1 MASCC
6 LAPRLV
12 ACARRSSSSR
22 LDRHAD
28 RLGGNSLNSRS
39 APRVSPGPA
48 RLLPVSS
55 SAGRDGGGAG
65 SGEDEQDGSSQ
76 SGRRPMYFPPAGTID
91 PPSWLSWLFYPA
103 AIQQIVHSR
112 THSSTDPAGP
122 LSPLE
127 LADLVVRR
135 FGRIDPAK
143 QCGLVGDVATGTRNM
158 ENGMDVCFK
167 R

>member
-1 MASCC
+1 M
-6 LAPRLV
+6 
-12 ACARRSSSSR
+12 
-22 LDRHAD
+22 
-28 RLGGNSLNSRS
+28 
-39 APRVSPGPA
+39 SPGPA

-55 SAGRDGGGAG
+55 SASRDGGGAG

-91 PPSWLSWLFYPA
+91 PPSWLSWFFYPA

-127 LADLVVRR
+127 LADLLVRPR
-135 FGRIDPAK
+135 HAVKWPCLHAGSGSNL
-143 QCGLVGDVATGTRNM
+143 C
-158 ENGMDVCFK
+158 CFASK
-167 R
+167 EHSGI